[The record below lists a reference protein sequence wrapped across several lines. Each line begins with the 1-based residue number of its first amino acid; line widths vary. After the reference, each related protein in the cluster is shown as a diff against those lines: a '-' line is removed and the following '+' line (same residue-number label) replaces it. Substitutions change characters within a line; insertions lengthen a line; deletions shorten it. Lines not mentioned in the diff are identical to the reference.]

1 MILVLSLEVLEWFV
15 MQQQMNEAEIGIQ
28 KLSDDENRKHMI
40 AALGHRKWMGG
51 MDISYK
57 DVGEGWKFSEDVFIA
72 NQRKCN
78 SCYGEV
84 ENVTKTVICSNVE
97 DSKCTQ

>member
-1 MILVLSLEVLEWFV
+1 
-15 MQQQMNEAEIGIQ
+15 
-28 KLSDDENRKHMI
+28 
-40 AALGHRKWMGG
+40 MGG